1 MYFQG
6 GESVNELIKKLYINF
21 IRYGSFVIGFNILVF
36 MVVYSISFPVIK
48 DLRLLVLVLIIAP
61 VNFMMLLTYY
71 IYRVKGLLKY
81 TGGSNADTAGSIKIF
96 KEFAM
101 LTFYLNILILWTSY
115 IPVTLILY
123 FKLGYTNLYYHF
135 YIIFIYGFVFL
146 FLGYYS
152 LNVWFVRTYPL
163 GKFNIPVF
171 IQSLGSKIENLV
183 LPIVLIVAVIISVMI
198 YTINWRIITHE
209 TDRNI
214 LDGLKIVSYQ
224 IIGGTAFQD
233 IEFPD
238 ILKEKKGSIYVLSG
252 GLEVVQ
258 PESRAKKGAFLNHI
272 KRGNIAGY
280 LYDNTKASLKAMKNA
295 DTGFFDGVYDETHSL
310 YYYRKIKDSDEIILA
325 VFSEEEAYKSFYQSI
340 AAQTIALFIFNFI
353 IWIVVRRRV
362 KRISKSFDSV
372 MPAITMASKGDL
384 TQTIT
389 LVKSRD
395 IMEDFTRI
403 FAAFVNNVRDL
414 MIKSGDLSSLLLDLS
429 QSIEGTGTYI
439 KDSSASN
446 AKILGESTE
455 LVKSMSGSFS
465 RITKE
470 SESQSDRIRSFENTI
485 NTLTSSMNDVSG
497 NASKVISAMKEME
510 SSAQNGE
517 VLVQNTFQ
525 GIQNIETF
533 YSGILEVIQL
543 ISDIA
548 EQVNLLSLN
557 ASIEAARAGEYGRGF
572 AVVAEEISKLADRTG
587 SSVKEITSL
596 ITSGSAEIVKDKDMV
611 LDMKNSFTQ
620 IMKNISDTAAIVKGF
635 IEMIRDRVS
644 EIVQIRTDISSI
656 SEFSKNLSESM
667 ISQIEKAL
675 MVTETIERVNSG
687 AQDFVEKSKKL
698 SDSSVSLKEMA
709 LSLNESLKKFK
720 L

>member
-1 MYFQG
+1 M
-6 GESVNELIKKLYINF
+6 NELIKKLYINF
-21 IRYGSFVIGFNILVF
+21 IRYASFVIAFNILVF
-36 MVVYSISFPVIK
+36 IIVYSISFPVFK
-48 DLRLLVLVLIIAP
+48 DLRLLVLVFVVSPI
-61 VNFMMLLTYY
+61 NFMLLLAYY
-71 IYRVKGLLKY
+71 MYRIKGLLKY
-81 TGGSNADTAGSIKIF
+81 AGGGNTDVSESIKMYKKIS
-96 KEFAM
+96 M

-123 FKLGYTNLYYHF
+123 FQLGYTNLYYHF

-198 YTINWRIITHE
+198 YSINWRIITHE
-209 TDRNI
+209 TDRSI
-214 LDGLKIVSYQ
+214 LDGLKIVAYQ
-224 IIGGTAFQD
+224 IEGGTVFSGID
-233 IEFPD
+233 LPES
-238 ILKEKKGSIYVLSG
+238 LKEKKGAVFILNGELEIIYPDSA
-252 GLEVVQ
+252 
-258 PESRAKKGAFLNHI
+258 AKKGAFLSHI
-272 KRGNIAGY
+272 KKGNIAEY
-280 LYDNTKASLKAMKNA
+280 LYDNTKTSLKGMKNT
-295 DTGFFDGVYDETHSL
+295 DSGFFDGVYDETHSL
-310 YYYRKIKDSDEIILA
+310 YYYRKNKDSGEIILA

-353 IWIVVRRRV
+353 IWIVVRWRV
-362 KRISKSFDSV
+362 KRISRSIDSV

-403 FAAFVNNVRDL
+403 FAAFVNNVRGL

-429 QSIEGTGTYI
+429 QSIEGTGAYI

-470 SESQSDRIRSFENTI
+470 SESQSNRIKSFEDTI
-485 NTLTSSMNDVSG
+485 NILTSSMNDVSG
-497 NASKVISAMKEME
+497 NATRVIDAMKEME
-510 SSAQNGE
+510 TNAQKGE
-517 VLVQNTFQ
+517 ILVQNTFQ
-525 GIQNIETF
+525 GIQNIEKF
-533 YSGILEVIQL
+533 YNGILEVIQL

-587 SSVKEITSL
+587 SSVKEITNL

-620 IMKNISDTAAIVKGF
+620 IMKNISDTATIVKGF
-635 IEMIRDRVS
+635 IEMIRDRVR

-687 AQDFVEKSKKL
+687 AQDFVEKSNKL